1 DGRPKYATA
10 LGATDTPG
18 GWRANKANGGLLIDI
33 ESNEVLLSGL
43 SMPHSPRWH
52 DNQLYLLESGHGT
65 LSIVEPSPAQ
75 HSQFTIHNSQFT
87 IRTICQLPGFTR
99 GLDFYGPLAF
109 IGLSQVRDSATFSG
123 LPLIERLGEERT
135 CGVWVVHIESGQTLG
150 FLRFESGV
158 QEIFA
163 VQVLHN
169 TRFPEL
175 LEWEDER
182 VAQSYVLPDAAL
194 AETPLAEWV

>member
-1 DGRPKYATA
+1 
-10 LGATDTPG
+10 
-18 GWRANKANGGLLIDI
+18 
-33 ESNEVLLSGL
+33 
-43 SMPHSPRWH
+43 
-52 DNQLYLLESGHGT
+52 LYLLESGQGS
-65 LSIVEPSPAQ
+65 LARVDLEAACR
-75 HSQFTIHNSQFT
+75 SQFTIHNSLLT
-87 IRTICQLPGFTR
+87 IAQLPGFTR